1 MAAPMPSREPESE
14 LFDFERVEL
23 ANFEV
28 WDRTVQAPAGQG
40 KKVAFVSL
48 RVGGVVGMNRA
59 AREMLGSPTAV
70 KVMFDPQRRRL
81 GLIPT
86 HEDEEN
92 SYYLG
97 GYSSAAQLSCKKLF
111 DYYGLSITETVRYHD
126 LQMIDGILVVDL

>member
-1 MAAPMPSREPESE
+1 MAVPMPSREPENA
-14 LFDFERVEL
+14 LFDFEQVEL
-23 ANFEV
+23 GNFEV
-28 WDRTVQAPAGQG
+28 WDRTVNAPVGQG

-70 KVMFDPQRRRL
+70 KVIFDPKRKRL
-81 GLIPT
+81 GFVPT
-86 HEDEEN
+86 NEDEEN

-111 DYYGLSITETVRYHD
+111 DYYGVEVTETRRYHD
-126 LQMIDGILVVDL
+126 PRMIDGIMVVDL